1 MIIDLTSD
9 KIRTDIVK
17 NKLSFITKLYL
28 TKTNYANSLGCK
40 YLMKLSDD
48 YYYVKKVNELEL
60 CNEIVGRYLC
70 AKVDLETTTLELLL
84 DKNEIKIATPNYR
97 KQNLKYK
104 NPTDDE
110 ILTFSEAYNVSKLKL
125 LPKSYQKEQVKLIA
139 LDIMMEQTD
148 RFGRNMEE
156 IIDKNIIHLTP
167 VIDFARSFG
176 TVSFNFYYHHYV
188 SIPKDVE
195 SIDRFLNDFPEV
207 YKYFLE
213 IFSIGTE
220 ELVNCIEANYPIMV
234 DDRIKEN
241 YDKVVSGNQ
250 KILKKIG
257 NRTIL

>member
-1 MIIDLTSD
+1 M
-9 KIRTDIVK
+9 
-17 NKLSFITKLYL
+17 
-28 TKTNYANSLGCK
+28 
-40 YLMKLSDD
+40 
-48 YYYVKKVNELEL
+48 
-60 CNEIVGRYLC
+60 
-70 AKVDLETTTLELLL
+70 
-84 DKNEIKIATPNYR
+84 DKNEKSIRIFKAFCDFNRLKIIDF
-97 KQNLKYK
+97 LKF
-104 NPTDDE
+104 E
-110 ILTFSEAYNVSKLKL
+110 LQ
-125 LPKSYQKEQVKLIA
+125 QKKLIS
-139 LDIMMEQTD
+139 LLCK
-148 RFGRNMEE
+148 

-176 TVSFNFYYHHYV
+176 AVSFNFYYNPYI
-188 SIPKDVE
+188 SIPKDAE

>member
-1 MIIDLTSD
+1 
-9 KIRTDIVK
+9 
-17 NKLSFITKLYL
+17 
-28 TKTNYANSLGCK
+28 
-40 YLMKLSDD
+40 
-48 YYYVKKVNELEL
+48 
-60 CNEIVGRYLC
+60 
-70 AKVDLETTTLELLL
+70 
-84 DKNEIKIATPNYR
+84 
-97 KQNLKYK
+97 
-104 NPTDDE
+104 
-110 ILTFSEAYNVSKLKL
+110 
-125 LPKSYQKEQVKLIA
+125 
-139 LDIMMEQTD
+139 MMEQTD
-148 RFGRNMEE
+148 RFGRNMEG

-176 TVSFNFYYHHYV
+176 TVSFNFYYNPYV

-250 KILKKIG
+250 KILKK
-257 NRTIL
+257 NR